1 MEALPCVYGPRPW
14 LVAAD
19 EPETAAY
26 FREHGR
32 AEVFQPGTVLPF
44 GREDVI
50 YFIEHG
56 LIATVPTR
64 DGSLTR
70 IAGLF
75 GAETTLGLVRVLRGG
90 YRKMRLYAT
99 ALSKISARVASIG
112 DFLNWFSRLDAEVR
126 IRILQ
131 NCISKTECHL
141 EGVFVNDLQ
150 PVNMRLLWIFEILF
164 QAANAPL
171 APGFVPLP
179 WPITISSVAMIIHTT
194 REMASR
200 GISEWCRA
208 GVMKRDG
215 RRLLVDRERVRTAI
229 FESV

>member
-90 YRKMRLYAT
+90 NVKCEVINKVGGPHPNVVDAISSGEIKLLINTPSGSDARGDGYILRTEAVKHGVTSVT
-99 ALSKISARVASIG
+99 ALTG
-112 DFLNWFSRLDAEVR
+112 
-126 IRILQ
+126 
-131 NCISKTECHL
+131 
-141 EGVFVNDLQ
+141 
-150 PVNMRLLWIFEILF
+150 
-164 QAANAPL
+164 ANA
-171 APGFVPLP
+171 FVAALEAVHDHATEGSQMEV
-179 WPITISSVAMIIHTT
+179 IALQ
-194 REMASR
+194 
-200 GISEWCRA
+200 
-208 GVMKRDG
+208 D
-215 RRLLVDRERVRTAI
+215 L
-229 FESV
+229 